1 MVIVIAVGV
10 LLCNSQLAQ
19 GKDFSGLI
27 EQRRKELPVGLM
39 LIAMGCTGSEC
50 ICGEQCAW
58 VGGVLS
64 CSGACTKEE
73 LQFIASIFPK
83 PKPEDTQSSTQSPTL
98 QP

>member
-1 MVIVIAVGV
+1 MVIVIVVGV

-27 EQRRKELPVGLM
+27 EQRRIRLSLSLGS
-39 LIAMGCTGSEC
+39 MGCTGSRC

-64 CSGACTKEE
+64 CTGACTKEE
-73 LQFIASIFPK
+73 LLFIASLFPK
-83 PKPEDTQSSTQSPTL
+83 PKPEDTKSSTQSPTV